1 MVWMVIF
8 FIACM
13 AVDYLTGTGVAIKTG
28 KWESKAAREG
38 LWHKL
43 GSVIAVAV
51 AGGADLLIG
60 SIINNMPAVTLPFE
74 YPVFLSP
81 LVLAW
86 YIITEMGSIIENA
99 GAVGAPIPSF
109 LRKIIAQLHDATDA
123 AGDKLA
129 GTAKEDK

>member
-1 MVWMVIF
+1 MVIF

-60 SIINNMPAVTLPFE
+60 SIINNIPAITLPFE
-74 YPVFLSP
+74 YTVFLSP

-86 YIITEMGSIIENA
+86 YIITEMGSIVENA
-99 GAVGAPIPSF
+99 GAMGAPIPAF
-109 LRKIIAQLHDATDA
+109 LSKMLAQLHDATEN
-123 AGDKLA
+123 AGDKLT
-129 GTAKEDK
+129 GVTEEEK